1 MTVARPAWRWP
12 AGWLATRDR
21 LLSDV
26 RFQRWAVR
34 FPPTRWIARRRARQL
49 FDLCAGF
56 VYSQILFACV
66 ELRLFDM
73 LADGPLPEPL
83 LAQRLALP
91 PAAARR
97 LLEGARALGLV
108 DLRGP
113 GIYGLGGLG
122 AALRGNPGVA
132 AMIDH
137 HAMLYADLA
146 DPVALLRGGAT
157 SRRLAAFWPY
167 AADPAGG
174 ARLTGVAVSPYTQL
188 MAASQAMVAAE
199 VLDVYPVAR
208 HRSLLDVGGGDGS
221 FLRLAAA
228 RAPKLALTLF
238 DLPPVA
244 EQARARFAEAGL
256 AARARVAGGDF
267 RSDPLPGGADLVSLV
282 RVIHDHDDP
291 TALTL
296 LRAVRL
302 ALPADGTLLLAEPV
316 ADTPG
321 AEPVGHAYFGFY
333 LLAMGSGRPRS
344 VAELSGLL
352 RQAGFGRIR
361 AVRTRTPMIT
371 GLLIAR
377 P

>member
-1 MTVARPAWRWP
+1 MGVTRPVWRWP
-12 AGWLATRDR
+12 ARWLVIRDR
-21 LLSDV
+21 LLSDA

-34 FPPTRWIARRRARQL
+34 FPATRWIARRRARQL

-56 VYSQILFACV
+56 VYSQVLFACV
-66 ELRLFDM
+66 ELRLFDI
-73 LADGPLPEPL
+73 LAGGPLPEAL
-83 LAQRLALP
+83 LAQRLSLT

-97 LLEGARALGLV
+97 LLEAARALGLV
-108 DLRGP
+108 ESRGP
-113 GIYGLGGLG
+113 GTYGLGGLG

-132 AMIDH
+132 AMIGH

-146 DPVALLRGGAT
+146 DPVALLRGGPT
-157 SRRLAAFWPY
+157 SRRLASFWPY
-167 AADPAGG
+167 ALDRADAPP
-174 ARLTGVAVSPYTQL
+174 LTGAAVSPYTQL

-199 VLDVYPVAR
+199 ILDVYPVER

-221 FLRLAAA
+221 FLRLAGA
-228 RAPKLALTLF
+228 RAPSLALTLF
-238 DLPPVA
+238 DLPAVA
-244 EQARARFAEAGL
+244 EQARVRFGEAGL
-256 AARARVAGGDF
+256 GDRARIAGGDF
-267 RSDPLPGGADLVSLV
+267 RRDPLPRGADLVSLV
-282 RVIHDHDDP
+282 RVIHDHDEA
-291 TALTL
+291 TALAL

-302 ALPADGTLLLAEPV
+302 ALPDDGTLLLAEPM

-352 RQAGFGRIR
+352 RQAGFTQVRPI
-361 AVRTRTPMIT
+361 RTRTPMIT
-371 GLLIAR
+371 GLLVAQ

>member
-1 MTVARPAWRWP
+1 MGAARPAWRWP
-12 AGWLATRDR
+12 AGWLAARDR
-21 LLSDV
+21 LLSDA

-34 FPPTRWIARRRARQL
+34 FPATRWIARRRARQL

-73 LADGPLPEPL
+73 LAGGPLPEHL

-108 DLRGP
+108 ELRGP
-113 GIYGLGGLG
+113 GLYGLGGLG

-146 DPVALLRGGAT
+146 DPVAVLRGEAI
-157 SRRLAAFWPY
+157 SRRLATFWPY
-167 AADPAGG
+167 AADPAGAAPLSG
-174 ARLTGVAVSPYTQL
+174 EAVSPYTQL

-199 VLDVYPVAR
+199 ILDVYPVTR
-208 HRSLLDVGGGDGS
+208 HRGLLDVGGGDGS
-221 FLRLAAA
+221 FLRLAGA

-238 DLPPVA
+238 DLPAVA
-244 EQARARFAEAGL
+244 EQARVRFAEAGL

-267 RSDPLPGGADLVSLV
+267 RSDPLPQGADLVSLV
-282 RVIHDHDDP
+282 RVIHDHDDA

-302 ALPADGTLLLAEPV
+302 ALPADGTLLLAEPM

-344 VAELSGLL
+344 VAELSELL

-371 GLLIAR
+371 GLLVSR